1 MQSGH
6 LGGSGFRNP
15 SSGLSRKFT
24 LIEMMVLVGVL
35 AILAV
40 LMFVRP
46 ATRSQDVVRE
56 SAFPSKAQAVSR
68 AMAMIRLTN
77 PLAAQ
82 QYASMPD
89 NDARFAFVVTTGNLS
104 ELIPSPSEE
113 FTGGWVLTMP
123 VSFDGAPVL
132 TRSGVTIRYE

>member
-6 LGGSGFRNP
+6 LGGSGNRFP

-40 LMFVRP
+40 IMFVRP

-89 NDARFAFVVTTGNLS
+89 NDARFAFVVTIGNLS
-104 ELIPSPSEE
+104 ELRPNPSAE

-123 VSFDGAPVL
+123 ESFDGAPVL